1 MTGLWFV
8 VSMILG
14 TATGILGWMFLLAGE
29 IGLSA
34 LFLIIAA
41 VTIFNI
47 ILDIRAIMRTGRD

>member
-29 IGLSA
+29 FGLST

>member
-8 VSMILG
+8 VSLITG
-14 TATGILGWMFLLAGE
+14 AGAGILGWMFLLAGE
-29 IGLSA
+29 FGLST